1 MNRYIFLCCI
11 FLGFSCFG
19 SESVLLDSNYHS
31 KNQSAYGGIG
41 LIQIPS
47 ARFSD
52 DGEFSFGISTESP
65 YNRLYAKVQFFPW
78 LEAVVRYSEGT
89 FVGYHGTGI
98 PSGQT
103 WKDKG
108 IDVKFRIFEEGD
120 VLPELAVG
128 FADLGGTGTFAS
140 EYIVASKRVNNLDFT
155 LGMGWGKLGGRDH
168 ISNPF
173 RWLSD
178 TYEIRGGRPI
188 LGGTFNLGRL
198 FTGEHASFFGGVE
211 YHTQIPELSVKLEY
225 DPSDYS
231 RVIGKRKD
239 FKQSNSDIFKI
250 DSRFNIALN
259 YQLNVSQRDKI
270 DFSLGLVRGNTIYAN
285 LTAHTNLNVPG
296 KSKYVAPPEILNQPY
311 LQSYPNL
318 DSEWQKYLSE
328 LIMWQMGNEG
338 LVTHNLIFNDEELQ
352 VEISQSRFQKPIQA
366 IDLASRILANNSP
379 SNIEKITV
387 INIDQG
393 VETLRASIP
402 RKTLIELVANGPL
415 DEEYV
420 KFNIPE
426 TLNNNAIIRKNDYL
440 YPNFYWSI
448 RPHLTGTLQHQI
460 KFYFWQLEALIHT
473 EYSIKKGLYLTADIG
488 IDITNNF
495 DDYKWHVPDG
505 QLHHVRQDRRLY
517 LTEGESGLRRMALD
531 YLFEINP
538 NITAKISAGYL
549 EWMYGGIGGEVLYIP
564 RSKTLGIRN

>member
-19 SESVLLDSNYHS
+19 SESVLLDSNYYS

-198 FTGEHASFFGGVE
+198 FTGEHASFFGGVF
-211 YHTQIPELSVKLEY
+211 TSL
-225 DPSDYS
+225 
-231 RVIGKRKD
+231 
-239 FKQSNSDIFKI
+239 
-250 DSRFNIALN
+250 IAT
-259 YQLNVSQRDKI
+259 VSPA
-270 DFSLGLVRGNTIYAN
+270 LVP
-285 LTAHTNLNVPG
+285 NLNPTSFMESR
-296 KSKYVAPPEILNQPY
+296 KILTSA
-311 LQSYPNL
+311 LL
-318 DSEWQKYLSE
+318 YLS
-328 LIMWQMGNEG
+328 I
-338 LVTHNLIFNDEELQ
+338 TS
-352 VEISQSRFQKPIQA
+352 EIKVIITSF
-366 IDLASRILANNSP
+366 LLHIL
-379 SNIEKITV
+379 
-387 INIDQG
+387 
-393 VETLRASIP
+393 L
-402 RKTLIELVANGPL
+402 L
-415 DEEYV
+415 
-420 KFNIPE
+420 
-426 TLNNNAIIRKNDYL
+426 
-440 YPNFYWSI
+440 
-448 RPHLTGTLQHQI
+448 
-460 KFYFWQLEALIHT
+460 
-473 EYSIKKGLYLTADIG
+473 
-488 IDITNNF
+488 
-495 DDYKWHVPDG
+495 
-505 QLHHVRQDRRLY
+505 
-517 LTEGESGLRRMALD
+517 
-531 YLFEINP
+531 
-538 NITAKISAGYL
+538 
-549 EWMYGGIGGEVLYIP
+549 
-564 RSKTLGIRN
+564 